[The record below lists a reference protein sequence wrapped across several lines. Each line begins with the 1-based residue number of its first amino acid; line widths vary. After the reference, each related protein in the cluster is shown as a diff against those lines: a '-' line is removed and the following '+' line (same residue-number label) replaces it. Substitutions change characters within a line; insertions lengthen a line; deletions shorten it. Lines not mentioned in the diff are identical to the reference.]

1 MHFCIDS
8 FLLCIIIPIK
18 IYSNAEADKSK
29 IIKENKNKSGIYMWE
44 NIINKKKYVGSAVD
58 LSNRLSN
65 YYSTAYMEDVLK
77 RSNSHINRA
86 LLKNGHS
93 NFSLV
98 ILEYCEVSELLIR
111 EKHYIQLLP
120 HTERYNIA
128 KEPSAPM
135 SGRNH
140 SEESKII
147 MSEAKKGDKNPMFGK
162 NHTEETKTI
171 MSDEKKGEKNPM
183 YGKPKPVGAGT
194 GKVFQKI
201 EVIDKNS
208 NEIIVYN
215 SISEA
220 AKALNISHTIIVIYF
235 SRNQTKPYKGQY
247 TFKKI

>member
-1 MHFCIDS
+1 NFNTNY
-8 FLLCIIIPIK
+8 L
-18 IYSNAEADKSK
+18 
-29 IIKENKNKSGIYMWE
+29 ENNMTMYIH
-44 NIINKKKYVGSAVD
+44 
-58 LSNRLSN
+58 
-65 YYSTAYMEDVLK
+65 
-77 RSNSHINRA
+77 RS
-86 LLKNGHS
+86 LLKHDYC

-98 ILEYCEVSELLIR
+98 ILEYFEVSELLIR

-171 MSDEKKGEKNPM
+171 MSDAKKGEKNPM

-220 AKALNISHTIIVIYF
+220 
-235 SRNQTKPYKGQY
+235 
-247 TFKKI
+247 